1 MLDQNFTARELVSL
15 QRFPLQI
22 PRKNRSEP
30 MLQSFFA
37 LSFPSIKRSTLLAG
51 VLTCCAPSLS
61 FHAPQSA
68 LGTTVQEAGAVG
80 ENDERTRE
88 KGAGDSEGVADTAS
102 VFRQENLMAWC
113 IVPFDGKKRGP
124 VERAE
129 MLDELKL
136 KMFAYDY
143 RAEHVPTFEQEIEET
158 KKRGIE
164 ISAWWFPMTLNEEA
178 KATLALFAKAQIAPQ
193 LWVMGG
199 GDPAMNPEQ
208 EKAFIAS
215 EVARLRPIADAA
227 KEVGCK
233 VALYNH
239 GAWFG
244 QPENL
249 VRLVQAI
256 DRENVGIVYN
266 LHHAHDQL
274 HRIPQVL
281 NILKPHLLVLNVN
294 GMQTDGENKGQKI
307 LVIGQGDR
315 DVEVFQAILDSG
327 YRGPIGIL
335 NHTDEDA
342 YSRLKA
348 NLDGLREL
356 TKQLK

>member
-1 MLDQNFTARELVSL
+1 MTFQFKKSHLWHPKSTPSQTSLSSNSPNSKSPNSISLSPTAAWL
-15 QRFPLQI
+15 FG
-22 PRKNRSEP
+22 
-30 MLQSFFA
+30 FG
-37 LSFPSIKRSTLLAG
+37 LLAG
-51 VLTCCAPSLS
+51 GQWLCQSQSVLAE
-61 FHAPQSA
+61 PQKEVEVANQKGEKPA
-68 LGTTVQEAGAVG
+68 L
-80 ENDERTRE
+80 
-88 KGAGDSEGVADTAS
+88 
-102 VFRQENLMAWC
+102 FRQENLMAWC

-129 MLDELKL
+129 MLEELKL
-136 KMFAYDY
+136 KLYAYDY

-164 ISAWWFPMTLNEEA
+164 ISAWWFPLHLNDEA
-178 KATLALFAKAQIAPQ
+178 KSTLALFKKTKITPQ

-199 GDPAMNPEQ
+199 GDVAMSPEQ
-208 EKAFIAS
+208 ETAFIAS

-227 KEVGCK
+227 EEVGCK

-244 QPENL
+244 QPENMIKL
-249 VRLVQAI
+249 VKAI

-274 HRIPQVL
+274 HRLPEVL
-281 NILKPHLLVLNVN
+281 AMLKPYLLTLNVN
-294 GMQTDGENKGQKI
+294 GMQTDGENAGKKI

-315 DVEVFQAILDSG
+315 DVEAFQAILDSG
-327 YRGPIGIL
+327 YDGPIGIL

-342 YSRLKA
+342 YTRLKA
-348 NLDGLREL
+348 NIEGLKTL
-356 TKQLK
+356 VPKLKNR